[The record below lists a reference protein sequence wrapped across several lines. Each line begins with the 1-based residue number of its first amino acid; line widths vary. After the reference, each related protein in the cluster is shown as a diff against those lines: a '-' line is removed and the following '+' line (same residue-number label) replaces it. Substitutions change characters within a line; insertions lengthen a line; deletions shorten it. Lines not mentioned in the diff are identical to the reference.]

1 MMVIG
6 RDYMLRKPDGPSAAK
21 HFLHTQLVPRAV
33 NLAGGLEV
41 ALSRAS
47 TRTGIR
53 PAVILGG
60 IAAATVM
67 AMVRLWE
74 SRAGTGQRRV

>member
-1 MMVIG
+1 MVIG

-21 HFLHTQLVPRAV
+21 HFLHTRIVPRAV
-33 NLAGGLEV
+33 NFAGGLEV
-41 ALSRAS
+41 ALSQAA

-53 PAVILGG
+53 PAVILAGV
-60 IAAATVM
+60 AAATVM
-67 AMVRLWE
+67 AMVRLRQ

>member
-1 MMVIG
+1 MVVG
-6 RDYMLRKPDGPSAAK
+6 RDYMLKKPDGPSASK

-41 ALSRAS
+41 ALSRAA

-53 PAVILGG
+53 PAVILAG

-67 AMVRLWE
+67 AMVQLRH
-74 SRAGTGQRRV
+74 SRARTGQRSV